1 MGVFGTLFQ
10 TAIDVV
16 KLPISVVKD
25 IATMGG
31 ELSES
36 GKSATIK
43 NLEEIKKDL
52 DNLTDKQE

>member
-16 KLPISVVKD
+16 KLPIAVVKD

-43 NLEEIKKDL
+43 NLKEIKKDL